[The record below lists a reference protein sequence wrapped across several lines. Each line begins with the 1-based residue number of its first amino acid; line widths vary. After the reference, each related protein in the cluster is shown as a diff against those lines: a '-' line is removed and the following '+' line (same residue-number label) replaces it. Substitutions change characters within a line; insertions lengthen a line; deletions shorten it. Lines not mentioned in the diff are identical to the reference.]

1 MLYLYCWIISLMFR
15 NVGNTPSGGRRINTR
30 TSRVNDPSDVDDNN
44 DESEVDTESVDTDG
58 LVGVSNDR
66 GFHGTGGTG
75 LGNTCLAPVAQ
86 MLPNRSNS
94 DATMDQPGR
103 LQRSTTKTDLEL
115 ASTNGGPAQMPNDS
129 NDNLDLYL
137 PPSPMSRRIKRRGYS
152 TQDREVLQN
161 KKQKQNEERSTNDV
175 DALALRPNRQLR
187 GKSGT
192 YGSESY
198 PSPPAVQRDRPTNV
212 ATMCNFP
219 NVTHT
224 GQIMTGRS
232 DAENVMPDAQTF
244 TEDAQI
250 ENTMEDLGSEYGDSV
265 LGTEDVLRMGAISSK
280 AILQPLNSIVPPKVT
295 DDLRRPLASN
305 LLDIILAGLDQR
317 DILLISKTVDM
328 LESVSKADRPRLQE
342 VYADNFNSHIT
353 ALDQL
358 VQGLKYLTEYCKRI
372 KFQGSLSTLDAFLTR
387 MPNGTPIDV
396 LKLFREGSSYLS
408 QWNDHEQIAG
418 QIASVLSNL
427 VRSPR
432 RWCLQTMEPLILK
445 LIKELLA
452 WFDV

>member
-1 MLYLYCWIISLMFR
+1 MFR
-15 NVGNTPSGGRRINTR
+15 NPSGGRRVSTR
-30 TSRVNDPSDVDDNN
+30 TCRVNNLSDVDDND
-44 DESEVDTESVDTDG
+44 DESYVDAESVDTDVLAG
-58 LVGVSNDR
+58 LSTDR
-66 GFHGTGGTG
+66 AFRGTAGTN
-75 LGNTCLAPVAQ
+75 LGNIYLAPVAQ
-86 MLPNRSNS
+86 MLPSRTNS
-94 DATMDQPGR
+94 DATMDRPGR
-103 LQRSTTKTDLEL
+103 PQRATTKTALEP
-115 ASTNGGPAQMPNDS
+115 ASINKGPAQVPNDS
-129 NDNLDLYL
+129 DNLDLYL
-137 PPSPMSRRIKRRGYS
+137 PPSPPSQRIKRRGYS

-161 KKQKQNEERSTNDV
+161 KKQKQNEERSANDV

-192 YGSESY
+192 HGSESY
-198 PSPPAVQRDRPTNV
+198 PSPPAVQPDRPTNV
-212 ATMCNFP
+212 AAMCNFP

-224 GQIMTGRS
+224 GQIMTGRI
-232 DAENVMPDAQTF
+232 DAENFMPDAQTF

-305 LLDIILAGLDQR
+305 LLDIILVGLDQR

-342 VYADNFNSHIT
+342 VYADDFNSHIT

-387 MPNGTPIDV
+387 MPNGTPVDV

-427 VRSPR
+427 VRCPR